1 MALPDFT
8 GQNIQD
14 TYQRVLQTDNGTLRD
29 GTGSAVVL
37 SNLTISNTG
46 SFGRVECT
54 SISAST
60 GHFDA
65 NTLTIGDTSFS
76 EVEDTIQLS
85 SGGGLRDLKVGTI
98 NFISASGLVYS
109 DITARGFVS
118 ALYGFATPSRLWF
131 GQSGSTENIRSFYVN
146 PPLYDTPSG
155 IIEINAATRIVAN
168 NDFHTSGSLYS
179 QTDIT
184 ASGNISAGGDIYFSN
199 INGGTF

>member
-1 MALPDFT
+1 MALPNLT
-8 GQNIQD
+8 GTNIQD
-14 TYQRVLQTDNGTLRD
+14 TYQRLLQTDGGTLKD
-29 GTGSAVVL
+29 GTGSAVTL

-54 SISAST
+54 TISAST
-60 GHFDA
+60 GQFDA
-65 NTLTIGDTSFS
+65 STITIGGTSFS
-76 EVEDTIQLS
+76 EVGEELQLS
-85 SGGGLRDLKVGTI
+85 SSDGYRNLKVGTI
-98 NFISASGLVYS
+98 SFISASGLVYS

-131 GQSGSTENIRSFYVN
+131 GESGSTENIRSFYVN
-146 PPLYDTPSG
+146 PPSYDTPSG

-179 QTDIT
+179 QTNIT
-184 ASGNISAGGDIYFSN
+184 ASGDISASGDIYFSN